1 MRFIFTFFFFLMIR
15 LPPRSTLTDTLFPY
29 TTLFRSV
36 LVVTLV
42 LQLLAGE
49 RHLFGVDDDDIV
61 TAIDVRGERRLMLAA
76 QDVGDDRRN
85 AAHNETLGV
94 DQHPFL
100 FDRRGVRR
108 YSRLGQ
114 RLHGTLLDRYG
125 PEHECPEIR
134 APPLD
139 RKSKRLNSNH

>member
-1 MRFIFTFFFFLMIR
+1 
-15 LPPRSTLTDTLFPY
+15 
-29 TTLFRSV
+29 
-36 LVVTLV
+36 
-42 LQLLAGE
+42 
-49 RHLFGVDDDDIV
+49 
-61 TAIDVRGERRLMLAA
+61 MLAA

-125 PEHECPEIR
+125 PEHECPELR
-134 APPLD
+134 APPVPSERSAASARAHGPGQD
-139 RKSKRLNSNH
+139 DSNALSGIAEEHEREEEREGGW

>member
-1 MRFIFTFFFFLMIR
+1 
-15 LPPRSTLTDTLFPY
+15 
-29 TTLFRSV
+29 
-36 LVVTLV
+36 
-42 LQLLAGE
+42 
-49 RHLFGVDDDDIV
+49 
-61 TAIDVRGERRLMLAA
+61 MLAA

-125 PEHECPEIR
+125 PEHECPETGAPPIPSGRSGSSERANGAGQEESQALRGFADGYYGTFDFNTRVPTR
-134 APPLD
+134 APAHPTTCGPP
-139 RKSKRLNSNH
+139 RRPGPITT